1 MKDRKHSRWLIV
13 GTLLVNAVGWSVQ
26 ANADE
31 AVQPIVNNSPALFE
45 AAAVD
50 SEKLA
55 ISRGGADLHLNEINS
70 DGLVSNNQASNLTTG
85 SNWITEGSFAGAAG
99 FSTVVQNSGNN
110 VLIQNPT
117 IINLQVQ

>member
-70 DGLVSNNQASNLTTG
+70 
-85 SNWITEGSFAGAAG
+85 
-99 FSTVVQNSGNN
+99 
-110 VLIQNPT
+110 
-117 IINLQVQ
+117 